1 MIYNM
6 LFVSRWDMPD
16 AEGGGGGAA
25 AVVVVVGVVGRERDG
40 RPTTGEGGGATV
52 SGDGLG
58 RRCGGNATEG
68 APVTAGTIGGEWRRD
83 RR

>member
-16 AEGGGGGAA
+16 AEGGGGAA
-25 AVVVVVGVVGRERDG
+25 AGGVGVGVVGRERDG
-40 RPTTGEGGGATV
+40 RPTPGAGGGATV